1 MGFLTE
7 PIEDIVR
14 IGRRKYCI
22 NAAFDIVLD
31 VQRLYREEL
40 PDVIK
45 LDQVIYNLINN
56 AINYSGEDHQVIVK
70 QLLEQ
75 GRVRIEIIDHGP
87 GIEKDKLAYIWER
100 YYKVDKTHVRSR
112 VGSGLG
118 LSIVKAVLGV
128 IQARHNCSRTYL

>member
-1 MGFLTE
+1 MRISSVRMPILTE
-7 PIEDIVR
+7 IRQWV
-14 IGRRKYCI
+14 C
-22 NAAFDIVLD
+22 L
-31 VQRLYREEL
+31 LYTS
-40 PDVIK
+40 
-45 LDQVIYNLINN
+45 
-56 AINYSGEDHQVIVK
+56 SGEDHQVIVK

-118 LSIVKAVLGV
+118 LSIVKAVLELSL
-128 IQARHNCSRTYL
+128 IHI